1 MFDVYKIR
9 EDFPILDRKVNN
21 TDLVYFDN
29 AATSQTPIQVIDAIS
44 DYYKKFNSNI
54 HRGLHSLSADA
65 TSQYE
70 ESRTKVRKHF
80 GASEAN
86 AEAILGAS
94 WGIVEAF
101 WVSMLAYVE
110 VCWGILRQLKICD

>member
-44 DYYKKFNSNI
+44 DYYKKIQFKYS
-54 HRGLHSLSADA
+54 
-65 TSQYE
+65 
-70 ESRTKVRKHF
+70 
-80 GASEAN
+80 
-86 AEAILGAS
+86 
-94 WGIVEAF
+94 
-101 WVSMLAYVE
+101 
-110 VCWGILRQLKICD
+110 

>member
-44 DYYKKFNSNI
+44 NYYKNYKMMHNT
-54 HRGLHSLSADA
+54 RM
-65 TSQYE
+65 
-70 ESRTKVRKHF
+70 
-80 GASEAN
+80 
-86 AEAILGAS
+86 IL
-94 WGIVEAF
+94 F
-101 WVSMLAYVE
+101 F
-110 VCWGILRQLKICD
+110 LKIIIWAKEILKN

>member
-70 ESRTKVRKHF
+70 ESRTKVRK
-80 GASEAN
+80 
-86 AEAILGAS
+86 
-94 WGIVEAF
+94 AF
-101 WVSMLAYVE
+101 WSL
-110 VCWGILRQLKICD
+110 

>member
-44 DYYKKFNSNI
+44 AEIADQLRRNFIIEPI
-54 HRGLHSLSADA
+54 HRRYKSNPKPE
-65 TSQYE
+65 QQ
-70 ESRTKVRKHF
+70 K
-80 GASEAN
+80 
-86 AEAILGAS
+86 
-94 WGIVEAF
+94 
-101 WVSMLAYVE
+101 
-110 VCWGILRQLKICD
+110 

>member
-29 AATSQTPIQVIDAIS
+29 DCNFSNSNSSHKMRFRIN
-44 DYYKKFNSNI
+44 YKKFNSNI

-65 TSQYE
+65 TTQYE

-80 GASEAN
+80 GVSEN
-86 AEAILGAS
+86 HEIIFTSGTTH
-94 WGIVEAF
+94 GINI
-101 WVSMLAYVE
+101 VSSGLQSVFDK
-110 VCWGILRQLKICD
+110 R